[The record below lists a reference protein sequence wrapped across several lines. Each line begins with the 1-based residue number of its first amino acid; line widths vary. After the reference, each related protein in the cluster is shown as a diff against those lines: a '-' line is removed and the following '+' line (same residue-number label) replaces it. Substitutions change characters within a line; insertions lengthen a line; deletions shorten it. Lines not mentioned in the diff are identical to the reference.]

1 MNITQA
7 TLDRIGQPES
17 DQLEYKAVLPPA
29 ATVAQLICAFANTK
43 SGGAIVLGVVD
54 DGRQLLINGLS
65 DEFRA
70 EQIARKAIELLS
82 PPPSVSHAYV
92 AHRGKRLFVIEVRQ
106 SSAEVSLGGKVY
118 VRTGPHTT
126 LKRAAPAKVIT
137 DPGIDRLSRALK
149 EDRRSCTEARAK
161 LLDHYESVL
170 RILDDLSELLYP
182 KGSSLPTENPE
193 GKMLMRI
200 LFASCADT
208 FETFMSDLLYEIYL
222 AKPETLKSD
231 APVSV
236 KEVLDCADMQEFI
249 SRYAKE
255 KLKKLQRGSVKGFIS
270 DNKAIK
276 SLDVFD
282 ATRQAEIERILQ
294 IRHLYTHQNGII
306 DERFR
311 KSFPASTLNDE
322 YRMTLDEFLDRFEHL
337 AQAVKA
343 VDEAARK
350 DFKLAAFS

>member
-1 MNITQA
+1 MEIAQE

-17 DQLEYKAVLPPA
+17 EQLEYKAVLPPA
-29 ATVAQLICAFANTK
+29 ATVAQLMCAFANTK
-43 SGGAIVLGVVD
+43 GGAIVLGVVE
-54 DGRQLLINGLS
+54 DGKGILVNGLS

-70 EQIARKAIELLS
+70 DQIARKAIDLLS
-82 PPPSVSHAYV
+82 PAPSVSYAYV
-92 AHRGKRLFVIEVRQ
+92 AHEGKRLFVIEVQ
-106 SSAEVSLGGKVY
+106 KSSAEVSLGGKAY
-118 VRTGPHTT
+118 VRTGAHTT
-126 LKRAAPAKVIT
+126 PKQAGPVKTIT
-137 DPGIDRLSRALK
+137 EPGINRLSKALK
-149 EDRRSCTEARAK
+149 EDRKSCTEARAK

-170 RILDDLSELLYP
+170 RILDDLSKLLYP
-182 KGSSLPTENPE
+182 QGSSVPTDNPE

-200 LFASCADT
+200 LFSSCADT

-231 APVSV
+231 APVTV

-255 KLKKLQRGSVKGFIS
+255 KLKKLQRGSVKGFIL

-282 ATRQAEIERILQ
+282 GKRQADIEKILQ
-294 IRHLYTHQNGII
+294 IRHLYTHQNGVV

-311 KSFPASTLNDE
+311 KSFAAAKLNDE
-322 YRMTLDEFLDRFEHL
+322 YRMTLDEFLERFEYL
-337 AQAVKA
+337 AQAIKA

-350 DFKLAAFS
+350 DFKLAVFS